1 MRHSR
6 TLYVIAAALVATSF
20 SSQTFA
26 INELFL
32 ARGPLGHLTKS
43 DVTIARTA
51 IAKALDTGTDGQTYT
66 WSNPETKA
74 SGTVKPTKTF
84 TKDGMRCRATE
95 FATSAGGERG
105 ASTWNLVPY
114 QGRLEGCFAVKSAMT
129 NCSDLA

>member
-1 MRHSR
+1 MGCRNGIY
-6 TLYVIAAALVATSF
+6 LAGAALIAASF
-20 SSQTFA
+20 SSPIFA

-32 ARGPLGHLTKS
+32 ASGPLGKLTKS
-43 DVTIARTA
+43 DINIARA
-51 IAKALDTGTDGQTYT
+51 EIRKALDTGKDGQTYT

-105 ASTWNLVPY
+105 ASTWNLCHTKDGWKVA
-114 QGRLEGCFAVKSAMT
+114 Q
-129 NCSDLA
+129 